1 MMSKRSKIATLP
13 IAIRRWLDTELSEN
27 NFGEYELLAEE
38 LKKRGYD
45 ISKSAV
51 HRYGQGLEKKL
62 AAIKASTQAAAAI
75 ADAAPDDAD
84 MRSAAVISLIQ
95 TDVFDVLIK
104 LQEAD
109 AETNPSERLKL
120 LGGAAKSIAEL
131 SRASVNQK
139 RWQVEV
145 RQKTLADA
153 ANAVGEAAAAQGMD
167 AAQIDF
173 WRGQVLGLNN
183 G

>member
-1 MMSKRSKIATLP
+1 MMAKRSKIATLP
-13 IAIRRWLDTELSEN
+13 IAIRRWLDTELSSN

-38 LKKRGYD
+38 LKKRGFD

-84 MRSAAVISLIQ
+84 LRSAAVISLIQ
-95 TDVFDVLIK
+95 TDVFDVLIRM
-104 LQEAD
+104 QEAD
-109 AETNPSERLKL
+109 AETNPADRLKL

-139 RWQVEV
+139 KWQSEV
-145 RQKTLADA
+145 RSKIEAVASEVHQEAKKGGLSDDVADK
-153 ANAVGEAAAAQGMD
+153 
-167 AAQIDF
+167 I
-173 WRGQVLGLNN
+173 RRHILGISA
-183 G
+183 